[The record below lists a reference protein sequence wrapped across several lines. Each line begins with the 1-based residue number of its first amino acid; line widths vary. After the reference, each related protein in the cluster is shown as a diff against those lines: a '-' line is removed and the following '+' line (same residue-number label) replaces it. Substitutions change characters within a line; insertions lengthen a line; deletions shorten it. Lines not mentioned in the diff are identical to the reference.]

1 MPITIADNGRNN
13 RIDIDPAV
21 AETSDAV
28 LLLHGCNNQVTIARG
43 VTLSQARITL
53 GEACS
58 LSIGTSCRLAAIEIA
73 ADHDAHVTIGE
84 RTEFTWSSRLYLHE
98 PARID
103 IGAGCLI
110 ASETLMMASDM
121 HSIIDLETSKRIN
134 PAADIVIFDKV
145 WLGHESTVLK
155 GASIGSGSVI
165 GYRSIVNSA
174 VPENS
179 LAVGSPARVVRRGIS
194 WDRRLL

>member
-1 MPITIADNGRNN
+1 MLFRSDN
-13 RIDIDPAV
+13 RINIDPAV
-21 AETSDAV
+21 AENSDAF
-28 LLLHGCNNQVTIARG
+28 LLLRGCNNQVTIAAG

-53 GEACS
+53 GDTCS
-58 LSIGTSCRLAAIEIA
+58 LSVGANCRLAAIEIA
-73 ADHDAHVTIGE
+73 AHQDAPLTIGE

-98 PARID
+98 PGRID
-103 IGAGCLI
+103 IGADCLI

-121 HSIIDLETSKRIN
+121 HSIIDLETGKRIN
-134 PAADIVIFDKV
+134 PAANIVIFDKV

-165 GYRSIVNSA
+165 GYRSTVSSA

-179 LAVGSPARVVRRGIS
+179 LAVGSPARVVRTGIR
-194 WDRRLL
+194 WDPKLL